1 MIRTALIAAAGLIA
15 GVTIL
20 ALAQTQ
26 TELNDEAASAFKK
39 ADAKLNKVYTEL
51 RALLDDEEKARL
63 KEVQLLWLKYRDANA
78 EFAARQFEGGSIA
91 PLVYSSAMTSTTED
105 RVEELKGFFMEGYPE
120 ESAAP

>member
-1 MIRTALIAAAGLIA
+1 MIRRTLVAAACLVA
-15 GVTIL
+15 GVAIL

-26 TELNDEAASAFKK
+26 LELNEEAASEFNK
-39 ADAKLNKVYTEL
+39 ADAELNKVYGEL
-51 RALLDDEEKARL
+51 RSLLDDEDKARL

-78 EFAARQFEGGSIA
+78 DFAASQFEGGSIA
-91 PLVYSSAMTSTTED
+91 PLIYSSAMTSTTED